1 MREPA
6 FNIRDLMDS
15 SCLVTSIP
23 STVSN
28 LNLSTETNTSPEKY
42 WLGRL
47 FSYWKGVTFKV
58 VHGLFGEKNMCEAT
72 LHHTFQSVPR
82 LNSWAI
88 GPGLLTSIS
97 FLAGSSFFWE
107 FPHVFGE
114 IFQPSP
120 VQGCEG
126 WTDFGQEKV
135 DPALRRFFEKRDLTD
150 STVLKRDSDEHLGN

>member
-47 FSYWKGVTFKV
+47 FSYLKGVTFKV

-97 FLAGSSFFWE
+97 FLAGSSFFLRISPRFWGN
-107 FPHVFGE
+107 FSTLTCPGLWGLDWFWTGKSGPSSPTIFRKKGPHGLHRFKERFWWAFG
-114 IFQPSP
+114 
-120 VQGCEG
+120 
-126 WTDFGQEKV
+126 
-135 DPALRRFFEKRDLTD
+135 
-150 STVLKRDSDEHLGN
+150 